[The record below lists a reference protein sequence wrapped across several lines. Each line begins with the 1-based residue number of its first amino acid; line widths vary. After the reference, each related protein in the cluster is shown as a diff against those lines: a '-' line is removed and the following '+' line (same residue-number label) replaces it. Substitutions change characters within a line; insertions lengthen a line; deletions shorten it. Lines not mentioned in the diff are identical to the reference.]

1 MAAESYAEFASGFAE
16 FVRGALADGRWVI
29 WVAELDGRLVAQIYV
44 QVVGMVPRP
53 GRFARRWGSLGGR
66 LRRAGGAQQGD
77 RVPRAAER
85 RRLGQARGAGI
96 PRRVAQRAR
105 RSVLRARGVRPR
117 PAGPGAPARCLGR
130 VRRGSRYAP
139 GVGAGRSRA
148 RSSGRG
154 SPSPRPSCR
163 RRCRGMGSSGRPR
176 SPRCRRVARPGR
188 CRSWTAG
195 GSSATP
201 PTRRSAAGVEP
212 EVLVGGDGMSI
223 RAPRACGYGRL
234 PFPPRAAC

>member
-1 MAAESYAEFASGFAE
+1 MSAAESVSIRRAVPADAPALARLRWDSSVEEGMAAESYAEFASGFAE

-117 PAGPGAPARCLGR
+117 P
-130 VRRGSRYAP
+130 
-139 GVGAGRSRA
+139 
-148 RSSGRG
+148 
-154 SPSPRPSCR
+154 
-163 RRCRGMGSSGRPR
+163 
-176 SPRCRRVARPGR
+176 
-188 CRSWTAG
+188 
-195 GSSATP
+195 
-201 PTRRSAAGVEP
+201 
-212 EVLVGGDGMSI
+212 
-223 RAPRACGYGRL
+223 
-234 PFPPRAAC
+234 